1 METKQ
6 QSKLVNGIK
15 IGLTAVAVTG
25 SIALWS
31 DLSYKSIQAD
41 SQTNSA
47 QSANASASASTSIS
61 SSLRVVNMAV
71 PQSSSVSK
79 PQVQSVVINNGN
91 SGSAAPFTNSRT
103 S

>member
-1 METKQ
+1 MESKQ

-15 IGLTAVAVTG
+15 ITLTAVAVTG

-31 DLSYKSIQAD
+31 DLSYKSIQA
-41 SQTNSA
+41 NSPTSTA
-47 QSANASASASTSIS
+47 QSTNASAAASNISS

-71 PQSSSVSK
+71 PQGSSVSK
-79 PQVQSVVINNGN
+79 PQVQSIVINNGN